1 MLAPSL
7 PGGGFSFA
15 AMAGTGHPRPAT
27 ALLHKFTKNSAPDMP
42 TPPTAGNWIALIAL
56 GLIWGASF
64 LGISIALEGFAP
76 IWVAAGRIV
85 IGAVTLSVIAA
96 MMGVTLPRQPAVWG
110 FAAAMGVFSNAL
122 PFFLLSWSQ
131 QYVTS
136 GFAGISMAAIP
147 LFVIGFA
154 HFLVPGEAL
163 TRLKA
168 GGFALGL
175 LGVAVLIGPGV
186 LARTGAALESVAML
200 GCIGAALS
208 YSVGAIVTRR
218 CPDVH
223 PVGFGVL
230 ALWVA
235 SAIMLPASLISDG
248 LPAWPEARAG
258 LALLYLGLLPT
269 GLATL
274 LLVGIIRSAG
284 PSFLSQVNYHVPVW
298 SVLLG
303 VVVLAEELPGRF
315 LLALA
320 IIIAG
325 LMLSRRKTAYARAT

>member
-1 MLAPSL
+1 
-7 PGGGFSFA
+7 
-15 AMAGTGHPRPAT
+15 
-27 ALLHKFTKNSAPDMP
+27 MP
-42 TPPTAGNWIALIAL
+42 TTPTLSNWIALIAL

-64 LGISIALEGFAP
+64 LGIAIALEGFAP
-76 IWVAAGRIV
+76 VWVAAGRIT
-85 IGAVTLSVIAA
+85 IGALTLSTIAA
-96 MMGVTLPRQPAVWG
+96 LMGVRLPGQPLVWV
-110 FAAAMGVFSNAL
+110 FAAGMGVFSNAV

-131 QYVTS
+131 QHVTS
-136 GFAGISMAAIP
+136 GFAGITMAAIP
-147 LFVIGFA
+147 LFIIGLA
-154 HFLVPGEAL
+154 HPLVPGEAL
-163 TRLKA
+163 TRIKA
-168 GGFALGL
+168 LGFALGL
-175 LGVAVLIGPGV
+175 AGVAVLIGPGIW
-186 LARTGAALESVAML
+186 AATGSALENVARL
-200 GCIGAALS
+200 GCLGAALS
-208 YSVGAIVTRR
+208 YAVGAILTRR

-235 SAIMLPASLISDG
+235 TAIMLPAAFLADG
-248 LPAWPEARAG
+248 LPAMPAPRAG

-325 LMLSRRKTAYARAT
+325 LMISRKQPAHG

>member
-1 MLAPSL
+1 MFIISAAFCGSL
-7 PGGGFSFA
+7 KGV
-15 AMAGTGHPRPAT
+15 T
-27 ALLHKFTKNSAPDMP
+27 MP
-42 TPPTAGNWIALIAL
+42 TSPTLGNWIGLIAL

-64 LGISIALEGFAP
+64 LGVAIALEGFSP
-76 IWVAAGRIV
+76 LWVAAGRIV
-85 IGAVTLSVIAA
+85 IGAITLTVIAVV
-96 MMGVTLPRQPAVWG
+96 MGVRLQASPAILA
-110 FAAAMGVFSNAL
+110 FAAGMGVLSNAL

-131 QYVTS
+131 QHVTS
-136 GFAGISMAAIP
+136 GFAGITMASIP

-154 HFLVPGEAL
+154 HFLVLGEGL
-163 TRLKA
+163 TRQKA
-168 GGFALGL
+168 MGFLLGL
-175 LGVAVLIGPGV
+175 VGVGVLIGPGV
-186 LARTGAALESVAML
+186 FAASGSEFEAAARL
-200 GCIGAALS
+200 GCLAAALS
-208 YSVGAIVTRR
+208 YAIGSIITRR
-218 CPDVH
+218 CPEVH

-235 SAIMLPASLISDG
+235 TAIMLPAALITEG
-248 LPAWPEARAG
+248 LPPMVEARPF

-269 GLATL
+269 GFATL

-315 LLALA
+315 ILALG

-325 LMLSRRKTAYARAT
+325 QMLARRKGLQARAPA

>member
-1 MLAPSL
+1 
-7 PGGGFSFA
+7 
-15 AMAGTGHPRPAT
+15 
-27 ALLHKFTKNSAPDMP
+27 MP
-42 TPPTAGNWIALIAL
+42 TPPPLSNWIALIAL

-64 LGISIALEGFAP
+64 LGIAIALEGFAP
-76 IWVAAGRIV
+76 VWVAAGRIT
-85 IGAVTLSVIAA
+85 IGALTLSTIAA
-96 MMGVTLPRQPAVWG
+96 LMGVRLPGQPLVWV
-110 FAAAMGVFSNAL
+110 FAAGMGVFSNAV

-131 QYVTS
+131 QHVTS
-136 GFAGISMAAIP
+136 GFAGITMAAIP
-147 LFVIGFA
+147 LFIIGLA
-154 HFLVPGEAL
+154 HPLVPGEAL
-163 TRLKA
+163 TRIKA
-168 GGFALGL
+168 LGFALGL
-175 LGVAVLIGPGV
+175 AGVAVLIGPGIW
-186 LARTGAALESVAML
+186 AATGSALENVARL
-200 GCIGAALS
+200 GCLGAALS
-208 YSVGAIVTRR
+208 YAVGAILTRR

-235 SAIMLPASLISDG
+235 TAIMLPAAFLADG
-248 LPAWPEARAG
+248 LPAMPAPRAG
-258 LALLYLGLLPT
+258 LALLYLELLPT

-325 LMLSRRKTAYARAT
+325 LMISRKQPAHG

>member
-1 MLAPSL
+1 
-7 PGGGFSFA
+7 
-15 AMAGTGHPRPAT
+15 
-27 ALLHKFTKNSAPDMP
+27 MP
-42 TPPTAGNWIALIAL
+42 TTPTLSNWIALIAL

-64 LGISIALEGFAP
+64 LGIAIALEGFAP
-76 IWVAAGRIV
+76 VWVAAGRIT
-85 IGAVTLSVIAA
+85 IGALTLSTIAA
-96 MMGVTLPRQPAVWG
+96 LMGVRLPGQPLVWV
-110 FAAAMGVFSNAL
+110 FAAGMGVFSNAV

-131 QYVTS
+131 QHVTS
-136 GFAGISMAAIP
+136 GFAGITMAAIP
-147 LFVIGFA
+147 LFIIGLA
-154 HFLVPGEAL
+154 HPLVPGEAL
-163 TRLKA
+163 TRIKA
-168 GGFALGL
+168 LGFALGL
-175 LGVAVLIGPGV
+175 AGVAGLIGPGIW
-186 LARTGAALESVAML
+186 AATGSALENVARL
-200 GCIGAALS
+200 GCLGAALS
-208 YSVGAIVTRR
+208 YAVGAILTRR
-218 CPDVH
+218 CPDVP

-235 SAIMLPASLISDG
+235 TAIMLPAAFLADG
-248 LPAWPEARAG
+248 LPAMPAPRAG

-325 LMLSRRKTAYARAT
+325 LMISRKQPAHG

>member
-1 MLAPSL
+1 
-7 PGGGFSFA
+7 
-15 AMAGTGHPRPAT
+15 
-27 ALLHKFTKNSAPDMP
+27 MP
-42 TPPTAGNWIALIAL
+42 TRPTLGNWIALIVL

-64 LGISIALEGFAP
+64 LGIAIALEGFAP
-76 IWVAAGRIV
+76 VWVAAGRIL
-85 IGAVTLSVIAA
+85 IGALTLSAIAWA
-96 MMGVTLPRQPAVWG
+96 LGVRVPFSPAILV
-110 FAAAMGVFSNAL
+110 FAAGMGVFSNAL
-122 PFFLLSWSQ
+122 PFFLLGWSQ
-131 QYVTS
+131 QHVTS
-136 GFAGISMAAIP
+136 GFAGITMAAIP

-163 TRLKA
+163 TRPKA
-168 GGFALGL
+168 VGFIVGL

-186 LARTGAALESVAML
+186 LAASGSEFEVLARL
-200 GCIGAALS
+200 GCLTASLS
-208 YSVGAIVTRR
+208 YAVGAILTRR

-235 SAIMLPASLISDG
+235 TIIMLPTALITSG
-248 LPAWPEARAG
+248 LPPVPSARPL

-269 GLATL
+269 GYATY

-303 VVVLAEELPGRF
+303 VVVLNEDLPGRF
-315 LLALA
+315 ILALA
-320 IIIAG
+320 IIIGG
-325 LMLSRRKTAYARAT
+325 LMLARRAPLRKGVVA

>member
-1 MLAPSL
+1 
-7 PGGGFSFA
+7 
-15 AMAGTGHPRPAT
+15 
-27 ALLHKFTKNSAPDMP
+27 MP
-42 TPPTAGNWIALIAL
+42 TSPTMGNWIGLIAL

-64 LGISIALEGFAP
+64 LGVAIALEGLSP
-76 IWVAAGRIV
+76 VWVATGRIL
-85 IGAVTLSVIAA
+85 IGAVTLSAIAVA
-96 MMGVTLPRQPAVWG
+96 MGVRLRMSPEILLY
-110 FAAAMGVFSNAL
+110 AAGMGVFSNAL

-131 QYVTS
+131 QHVTS
-136 GFAGISMAAIP
+136 GFAGITMAAIP

-154 HFLVPGEAL
+154 HFLIAGEGL
-163 TRLKA
+163 TRQKA
-168 GGFALGL
+168 TGFLLGL
-175 LGVAVLIGPGV
+175 VGVAVLIGPGV
-186 LARTGAALESVAML
+186 FAASGSDFEAAARFGCLA
-200 GCIGAALS
+200 AALS
-208 YSVGAIVTRR
+208 YAVGAILTRR

-235 SAIMLPASLISDG
+235 SAIMLPTALVSDG
-248 LPAWPEARAG
+248 LPPLPEMRPA

-269 GLATL
+269 GFATL

-315 LLALA
+315 ILALA

-325 LMLSRRKTAYARAT
+325 LMLARRKGVQARAPA